1 MYGNK
6 WLNFLLTRID
16 PYFINTKIKDF
27 MSLKNTTLKLKL
39 KLKLSVSD
47 NKKILNY
54 YSYYVYIFQLS

>member
-1 MYGNK
+1 MT
-6 WLNFLLTRID
+6 NFLLTRID

-39 KLKLSVSD
+39 SVSD